1 MNAKEIRQWGEETGR
16 KYPAAHQLERGYKP
30 NAGQIQEG
38 IHNDNF
44 GLAILQIQATLEV
57 AAQIAELRDAL
68 RAHWLVQ
75 GER

>member
-1 MNAKEIRQWGEETGR
+1 MNVKEIRQWGEEVGR
-16 KYPAAHQLERGYKP
+16 KYPVIADLRTNKNQ
-30 NAGQIQEG
+30 QQVIDEG
-38 IHNDNF
+38 VHNDNF